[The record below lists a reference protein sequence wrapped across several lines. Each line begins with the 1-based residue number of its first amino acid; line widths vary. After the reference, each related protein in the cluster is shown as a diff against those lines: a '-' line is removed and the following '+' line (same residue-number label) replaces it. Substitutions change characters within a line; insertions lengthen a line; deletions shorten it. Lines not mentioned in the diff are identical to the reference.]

1 MAVLEMKWGGVTGPK
16 FLRYSVYGS
25 YGISVVFINKK
36 LDKQSWHCSINPG
49 SNMCTTPCTPPYGVN
64 FFSTQ
69 TEYFSVK
76 SLSVATLGHSILI
89 EYIKS
94 TQGHMLRS
102 IPVVH
107 SGNSAHSGP
116 FRQTNAPIERLWC
129 SMAVSLC

>member
-1 MAVLEMKWGGVTGPK
+1 MAVLEMKGGGGLLVQK

-25 YGISVVFINKK
+25 YGISVVNTKMSINKK
-36 LDKQSWHCSINPG
+36 LDKQSRHCSINTG
-49 SNMCTTPCTPPYGVN
+49 SNMCTTPGTPPYGVF

-69 TEYFSVK
+69 TDYFSVK

-94 TQGHMLRS
+94 TKGHMLRS

-107 SGNSAHSGP
+107 SGYSAHSGP
-116 FRQTNAPIERLWC
+116 LR
-129 SMAVSLC
+129 